1 MTRAR
6 DDMDAP
12 GASPTS
18 RMIREL
24 AAEVLRT
31 PEGAARAKASDAG
44 RRGRA
49 REDGEGDALTDGG
62 AATGRETEDASMAT
76 SAFERRLEM
85 LEREAERV
93 GVSLERDEAETR
105 SAAARATSDAEREA
119 LAAAAA
125 RRAAAAVE
133 ARDVSLRDALKTKE
147 RAIESLSASLAS
159 TRESYERRLRV
170 EAEASAANAA
180 REEALRGDMRALSER
195 VRSLETKAEVREH
208 RIASQHETIGKL
220 TRDLEAKRAFDV
232 EVADQTRTLEIDR
245 LEQRLS
251 ASEARADAA
260 ERKLETYFLEKVSLE
275 REIADLRERL
285 ARVPSQEAQD
295 EAFRLRVERAAEAR
309 IATER
314 LVNEEMQTKA
324 ELAGLFAQIREMTL
338 RSAGV
343 TSAPPPTATS
353 AADELARVK
362 RAAEAEIESRKREFA
377 SLQADIGRENA
388 TLRRELAS
396 VRAKLNAKLGVGAAT
411 NAESESS
418 PWAAEFSFASPA
430 SFAAVESSPS
440 RKPSRASPSESTESF
455 IEIIPSARDV

>member
-180 REEALRGDMRALSER
+180 NAAREEALRGDMCALDSK
-195 VRSLETKAEVREH
+195 TK
-208 RIASQHETIGKL
+208 
-220 TRDLEAKRAFDV
+220 
-232 EVADQTRTLEIDR
+232 
-245 LEQRLS
+245 
-251 ASEARADAA
+251 
-260 ERKLETYFLEKVSLE
+260 
-275 REIADLRERL
+275 
-285 ARVPSQEAQD
+285 
-295 EAFRLRVERAAEAR
+295 
-309 IATER
+309 R
-314 LVNEEMQTKA
+314 LV
-324 ELAGLFAQIREMTL
+324 L
-338 RSAGV
+338 R
-343 TSAPPPTATS
+343 
-353 AADELARVK
+353 L
-362 RAAEAEIESRKREFA
+362 
-377 SLQADIGRENA
+377 L
-388 TLRRELAS
+388 
-396 VRAKLNAKLGVGAAT
+396 
-411 NAESESS
+411 
-418 PWAAEFSFASPA
+418 
-430 SFAAVESSPS
+430 
-440 RKPSRASPSESTESF
+440 
-455 IEIIPSARDV
+455 